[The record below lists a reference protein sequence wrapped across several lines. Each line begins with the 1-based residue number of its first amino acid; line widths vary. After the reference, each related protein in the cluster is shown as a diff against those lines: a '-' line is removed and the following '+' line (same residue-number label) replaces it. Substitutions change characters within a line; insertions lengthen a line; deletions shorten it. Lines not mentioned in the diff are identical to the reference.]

1 MREGDKKI
9 SEEEKKLIVKLYKA
23 GFSFIE
29 MGKRMKRDHTTM
41 LFQVKKMGIYN
52 PQRKILSKEEI
63 EKEAEKEIEE
73 KRIEKEVKLNLCFF
87 CKGEKKDLKWV
98 KSNYCSLKCWDE
110 ANS

>member
-9 SEEEKKLIVKLYKA
+9 SEE
-23 GFSFIE
+23 
-29 MGKRMKRDHTTM
+29 
-41 LFQVKKMGIYN
+41 
-52 PQRKILSKEEI
+52 
-63 EKEAEKEIEE
+63 
-73 KRIEKEVKLNLCFF
+73 LNLCFF